1 MRCPFCKAD
10 RDKVIDSRSSTDAF
24 VIRRR
29 RECIDCGKRFTTYEK
44 IEETPVRVVKK
55 DGRREGFERRKI
67 MAGLLKA
74 CEKRPISIDQL
85 DEITRRIEERVSAR
99 FDREVPAKF
108 IGQQVMK
115 ELKRFDDVAYVRFA
129 SVYREFQDLDD
140 FVDEV
145 EKAKGGPRKSK
156 EGEDE

>member
-1 MRCPFCKAD
+1 MRCPYCKAD

-44 IEETPVRVVKK
+44 IEETPIRVVKK

-67 MAGLLKA
+67 LTGLLKA
-74 CEKRPISIDQL
+74 CEKRPISVEML
-85 DEITRRIEERVSAR
+85 DEITRRIEERVAAR

-115 ELKRFDDVAYVRFA
+115 ELKRLDDVAYVRFA
-129 SVYREFQDLDD
+129 SVYREYDHLDD
-140 FVDEV
+140 FLEEV
-145 EKAKGGPRKSK
+145 EKAKGTVRKGK
-156 EGEDE
+156 EGEGE